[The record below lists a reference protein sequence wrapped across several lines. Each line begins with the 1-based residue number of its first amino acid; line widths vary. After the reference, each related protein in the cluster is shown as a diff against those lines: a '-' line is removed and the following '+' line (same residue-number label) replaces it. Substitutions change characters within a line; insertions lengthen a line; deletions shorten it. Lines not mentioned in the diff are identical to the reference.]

1 MNAQLLVCFKMP
13 SVDSMGPLS
22 TKLTPTKVAT
32 KSEGTE
38 EGIYF
43 AVYIPSELLGGYENE
58 FSECERVFD
67 NKEEALL
74 FIKKN
79 KKIRF
84 KSFRNFQD
92 AQNFAYHGSC
102 GVNTSLLEAPASP
115 STVTAADPSA
125 LPQVSSL
132 AAAEKPSPFKSLK
145 SQELVKLRKLIEK
158 GNLADVR
165 KLVWDNPRY
174 LVSSGD
180 FPTILHEGCRY
191 NALHVSTKAVNPA
204 MTEMLLEIIG
214 NPAFTNLLYD
224 SDTPSYIERSDI
236 LLDLYVN
243 TPDKALNETPLHFA
257 AKFGSVEC
265 VKRLIGC
272 AKIQTS
278 VRNKEGKTPLD
289 VVCSRC
295 SGASEDLKSS
305 IRKLLSE
312 DQYYVPIWRSSD
324 ACDIPLVGT
333 PCKTNVTPNKVSIR
347 RDENDITSP
356 TLEIKAFAGPMNET
370 DARNFRTKWKREMKN
385 PDLMSSALS
394 TPSKYNSSHNNS
406 SYLQSPP
413 TSVEKSF
420 ELVGIMLVSS
430 ALSTPSKYNSSHNNS
445 SYLQSPPTSV
455 EKSFELVGRRLAL
468 ENKFE
473 WKEHWPF
480 LNKCI
485 DLQSSS
491 GLDLLENYLHTKL
504 LDTVAAKKDETNG
517 NTVDQPSVDMI
528 SPIEKLCVN
537 FDTLSLSSHSNGSP
551 GSNSS
556 SVTSISHL
564 LIEKS
569 CEVFA
574 KRLLQ
579 GLKNAAFDRNRG
591 SLVRILRQEAKHL
604 NNLCTSFTQDQRF
617 QAVSLNR
624 LHSTIAKCLGSLLA
638 TGCPPECVDWI
649 LRTFSEIANRKLLFK
664 HSLDND
670 SPSMEDDKSHEEDQ
684 DNTSVLCLITQILNV
699 LGFNSSDSNI
709 AEEHSDNLAP
719 HGNSTGD
726 IIRGTLLNINNRPR
740 GNPQDDGSYN
750 NNNNWSSDNSNK
762 HASSL
767 NDNKL
772 GSSLND
778 NKLGSSLNDNKL
790 GSSLNDNKLGSSLND
805 NKLGRSLNDNKLGSS
820 LNDNKR
826 VGNLNVDN
834 GRLFKSSTDIEENRI
849 RPQYLAVENQ
859 DVNRLQS
866 CSFPSVKPPRD
877 LYVSSGSEKEAERN
891 WNLCAACQC
900 TRPAAPRNLFSNIR
914 SYNRFSY
921 RAQNTSAKGKRID
934 FDQEDRL
941 KSSGAGLNA
950 LTECGDWRR
959 QPDVIS
965 SDSSDTDDEYFTP
978 PGSFTEQSVVSSSEE
993 EMMDANDEDIEVFL
1007 VGNSL
1012 SATDVDVLQT
1022 LSQCGDIDC
1031 VRYPNIYK
1039 WRHLVMLKLNQE
1051 TINLHND
1058 TASPATV
1065 SRVRY
1070 IPSPRDVTCSPMK
1083 HMPSPRQLF
1092 SGSPVRASP
1101 VRQSYRP
1108 LQHSTP
1114 SFLES

>member
-1 MNAQLLVCFKMP
+1 MYLENAQLLVCFKMP

-125 LPQVSSL
+125 LPQMSSL

-406 SYLQSPP
+406 SFLQSPP

-420 ELVGIMLVSS
+420 ELVG
-430 ALSTPSKYNSSHNNS
+430 
-445 SYLQSPPTSV
+445 
-455 EKSFELVGRRLAL
+455 
-468 ENKFE
+468 
-473 WKEHWPF
+473 
-480 LNKCI
+480 
-485 DLQSSS
+485 
-491 GLDLLENYLHTKL
+491 KL
-504 LDTVAAKKDETNG
+504 
-517 NTVDQPSVDMI
+517 
-528 SPIEKLCVN
+528 
-537 FDTLSLSSHSNGSP
+537 
-551 GSNSS
+551 
-556 SVTSISHL
+556 
-564 LIEKS
+564 
-569 CEVFA
+569 
-574 KRLLQ
+574 
-579 GLKNAAFDRNRG
+579 
-591 SLVRILRQEAKHL
+591 
-604 NNLCTSFTQDQRF
+604 
-617 QAVSLNR
+617 
-624 LHSTIAKCLGSLLA
+624 
-638 TGCPPECVDWI
+638 
-649 LRTFSEIANRKLLFK
+649 
-664 HSLDND
+664 
-670 SPSMEDDKSHEEDQ
+670 
-684 DNTSVLCLITQILNV
+684 
-699 LGFNSSDSNI
+699 
-709 AEEHSDNLAP
+709 
-719 HGNSTGD
+719 
-726 IIRGTLLNINNRPR
+726 
-740 GNPQDDGSYN
+740 
-750 NNNNWSSDNSNK
+750 
-762 HASSL
+762 
-767 NDNKL
+767 
-772 GSSLND
+772 
-778 NKLGSSLNDNKL
+778 
-790 GSSLNDNKLGSSLND
+790 
-805 NKLGRSLNDNKLGSS
+805 
-820 LNDNKR
+820 R
-826 VGNLNVDN
+826 VV
-834 GRLFKSSTDIEENRI
+834 
-849 RPQYLAVENQ
+849 Q
-859 DVNRLQS
+859 
-866 CSFPSVKPPRD
+866 
-877 LYVSSGSEKEAERN
+877 
-891 WNLCAACQC
+891 
-900 TRPAAPRNLFSNIR
+900 
-914 SYNRFSY
+914 
-921 RAQNTSAKGKRID
+921 
-934 FDQEDRL
+934 
-941 KSSGAGLNA
+941 
-950 LTECGDWRR
+950 
-959 QPDVIS
+959 
-965 SDSSDTDDEYFTP
+965 
-978 PGSFTEQSVVSSSEE
+978 
-993 EMMDANDEDIEVFL
+993 
-1007 VGNSL
+1007 
-1012 SATDVDVLQT
+1012 
-1022 LSQCGDIDC
+1022 
-1031 VRYPNIYK
+1031 
-1039 WRHLVMLKLNQE
+1039 
-1051 TINLHND
+1051 
-1058 TASPATV
+1058 
-1065 SRVRY
+1065 
-1070 IPSPRDVTCSPMK
+1070 
-1083 HMPSPRQLF
+1083 
-1092 SGSPVRASP
+1092 
-1101 VRQSYRP
+1101 
-1108 LQHSTP
+1108 
-1114 SFLES
+1114 

>member
-1 MNAQLLVCFKMP
+1 
-13 SVDSMGPLS
+13 
-22 TKLTPTKVAT
+22 
-32 KSEGTE
+32 
-38 EGIYF
+38 
-43 AVYIPSELLGGYENE
+43 
-58 FSECERVFD
+58 
-67 NKEEALL
+67 
-74 FIKKN
+74 
-79 KKIRF
+79 
-84 KSFRNFQD
+84 
-92 AQNFAYHGSC
+92 
-102 GVNTSLLEAPASP
+102 
-115 STVTAADPSA
+115 
-125 LPQVSSL
+125 
-132 AAAEKPSPFKSLK
+132 
-145 SQELVKLRKLIEK
+145 
-158 GNLADVR
+158 
-165 KLVWDNPRY
+165 
-174 LVSSGD
+174 
-180 FPTILHEGCRY
+180 
-191 NALHVSTKAVNPA
+191 
-204 MTEMLLEIIG
+204 
-214 NPAFTNLLYD
+214 
-224 SDTPSYIERSDI
+224 
-236 LLDLYVN
+236 
-243 TPDKALNETPLHFA
+243 
-257 AKFGSVEC
+257 
-265 VKRLIGC
+265 
-272 AKIQTS
+272 
-278 VRNKEGKTPLD
+278 
-289 VVCSRC
+289 
-295 SGASEDLKSS
+295 
-305 IRKLLSE
+305 
-312 DQYYVPIWRSSD
+312 
-324 ACDIPLVGT
+324 
-333 PCKTNVTPNKVSIR
+333 
-347 RDENDITSP
+347 
-356 TLEIKAFAGPMNET
+356 
-370 DARNFRTKWKREMKN
+370 
-385 PDLMSSALS
+385 
-394 TPSKYNSSHNNS
+394 
-406 SYLQSPP
+406 
-413 TSVEKSF
+413 
-420 ELVGIMLVSS
+420 MLVSS

-551 GSNSS
+551 ESNSS
-556 SVTSISHL
+556 SVTSMSHL

-579 GLKNAAFDRNRG
+579 GLKNAAFDRNRE

-709 AEEHSDNLAP
+709 AEEHSHNLAP

-740 GNPQDDGSYN
+740 GNPQDDGSY

-790 GSSLNDNKLGSSLND
+790 GSSLINNKLGSSLND
-805 NKLGRSLNDNKLGSS
+805 NRLGSS

-834 GRLFKSSTDIEENRI
+834 GRLFKSSTDIEENRN

-859 DVNRLQS
+859 DLNRLQS

-1092 SGSPVRASP
+1092 CGSPVRASP

>member
-1 MNAQLLVCFKMP
+1 MP

-347 RDENDITSP
+347 RDEHDITSP

-406 SYLQSPP
+406 S
-413 TSVEKSF
+413 F
-420 ELVGIMLVSS
+420 
-430 ALSTPSKYNSSHNNS
+430 
-445 SYLQSPPTSV
+445 LQSPPTSV

-551 GSNSS
+551 ESNSS
-556 SVTSISHL
+556 SVTSMSHL

-664 HSLDND
+664 NSLDND

-805 NKLGRSLNDNKLGSS
+805 NKLGSSLNDNKLGSS

-859 DVNRLQS
+859 DLNRLQS

-934 FDQEDRL
+934 FDQEDRS

-1070 IPSPRDVTCSPMK
+1070 IPSPRDVACSPMK

>member
-1 MNAQLLVCFKMP
+1 MVCFKMP

-125 LPQVSSL
+125 LPQMSSL

-333 PCKTNVTPNKVSIR
+333 PCKTNVTPNKVSLLSEDQYYVPIWR
-347 RDENDITSP
+347 SSDACDIP
-356 TLEIKAFAGPMNET
+356 
-370 DARNFRTKWKREMKN
+370 
-385 PDLMSSALS
+385 
-394 TPSKYNSSHNNS
+394 
-406 SYLQSPP
+406 
-413 TSVEKSF
+413 
-420 ELVGIMLVSS
+420 LVGTPCKTNVTPNKVSVS
-430 ALSTPSKYNSSHNNS
+430 PFAPIVDSKLDLTFFNCF
-445 SYLQSPPTSV
+445 P
-455 EKSFELVGRRLAL
+455 GRRLAL

-551 GSNSS
+551 ESNSS
-556 SVTSISHL
+556 SVTSMSHL

-778 NKLGSSLNDNKL
+778 NKLGSSLINNKL
-790 GSSLNDNKLGSSLND
+790 GSCLNDNKLGS
-805 NKLGRSLNDNKLGSS
+805 SLNDNKLGSS

-859 DVNRLQS
+859 DLNRLQS
-866 CSFPSVKPPRD
+866 RSFPSVTQSVKPPRD
-877 LYVSSGSEKEAERN
+877 LYVSSGSEKEAEMN

-921 RAQNTSAKGKRID
+921 RAQNTSAKG
-934 FDQEDRL
+934 
-941 KSSGAGLNA
+941 
-950 LTECGDWRR
+950 
-959 QPDVIS
+959 
-965 SDSSDTDDEYFTP
+965 Y
-978 PGSFTEQSVVSSSEE
+978 
-993 EMMDANDEDIEVFL
+993 
-1007 VGNSL
+1007 
-1012 SATDVDVLQT
+1012 
-1022 LSQCGDIDC
+1022 
-1031 VRYPNIYK
+1031 
-1039 WRHLVMLKLNQE
+1039 
-1051 TINLHND
+1051 
-1058 TASPATV
+1058 
-1065 SRVRY
+1065 
-1070 IPSPRDVTCSPMK
+1070 VT
-1083 HMPSPRQLF
+1083 F
-1092 SGSPVRASP
+1092 AD
-1101 VRQSYRP
+1101 
-1108 LQHSTP
+1108 
-1114 SFLES
+1114 

>member
-1 MNAQLLVCFKMP
+1 MP

-333 PCKTNVTPNKVSIR
+333 PCKTNVTPNKVSVSPFTPIVDSCKTNVTPNKVSIR
-347 RDENDITSP
+347 RDEHDITSP

-406 SYLQSPP
+406 S
-413 TSVEKSF
+413 F
-420 ELVGIMLVSS
+420 
-430 ALSTPSKYNSSHNNS
+430 
-445 SYLQSPPTSV
+445 LQSPPTSV

-551 GSNSS
+551 ESNSS
-556 SVTSISHL
+556 SVTSMSHL

-664 HSLDND
+664 NSLDND

-805 NKLGRSLNDNKLGSS
+805 NKLGSSLNDNKLGSS

-859 DVNRLQS
+859 DLNRLQS

-934 FDQEDRL
+934 FDQEDRS

-1070 IPSPRDVTCSPMK
+1070 IPSPRDVACSPMK